1 MLHGVL
7 YVLTR
12 AWKESRICDGLSVR
26 LEKSGGFIR
35 KLRHGI
41 SVLLTFLYVNVAWV
55 FFRAPSIE
63 DAGTLLKTIFS
74 FQGGRVNWELAGCF
88 NLDEFWYV
96 IKVLHLDRWQYAHY
110 ILMVVILIAVLFL
123 VFFGKNAVNF
133 VKTIKPGFFHAVLI
147 TVLFVWSVLSLSGVS
162 SFLYVNF

>member
-1 MLHGVL
+1 M
-7 YVLTR
+7 
-12 AWKESRICDGLSVR
+12 
-26 LEKSGGFIR
+26 
-35 KLRHGI
+35 
-41 SVLLTFLYVNVAWV
+41 
-55 FFRAPSIE
+55 
-63 DAGTLLKTIFS
+63 
-74 FQGGRVNWELAGCF
+74 NWELAGCF

-96 IKVLHLDRWQYAHY
+96 IKILHLDRWQYAHY

-133 VKTIKPGFFHAVLI
+133 VKTVKPGFFHAVFI